1 MTKRGRS
8 ADFALDEHQVES
20 LWARCEDVVDQVL
33 VGQMMFEGMRV
44 SEAVHTRASWLRGG
58 QIAIPEE
65 QPCTCTSCARR
76 DGVWR
81 PKSAAGARVIPIAKP
96 LLVPIQR
103 YFRNTPTGLG
113 FTRQA
118 AWKRVKRKA
127 AEAGVLYVNPHGLR
141 ATAATMFAL
150 AGFNAAELC
159 LMMGWSDINRAWHYI
174 QIAQAKKG
182 LAEKMQQ
189 LYR

>member
-8 ADFALDEHQVES
+8 ADFALEADSVDA
-20 LWARCEDVVDQVL
+20 LWARCDDIEDQVL

-44 SEAVHTRASWLRGG
+44 GEAIHTRASWLRAG
-58 QIAIPEE
+58 QIAIPDE
-65 QPCTCTSCARR
+65 QACKCTPCTRA
-76 DGVWR
+76 GGLWR
-81 PKSAAGARVIPIAKP
+81 PKSAAGARMIPIAKP
-96 LLVPIQR
+96 LVQPIHD
-103 YFRNTPTGLG
+103 YFRKCPGGLG

-118 AWKRVKRKA
+118 AWKRVKRR
-127 AEAGVLYVNPHGLR
+127 AEQASIPYLTPHALR

-174 QIAQAKKG
+174 QIAQARKG
-182 LAEKMQQ
+182 LQEKMQK